1 MTLSFFKYQGTGND
15 FIILDNREG
24 KINFLTTEIVE
35 QLCHRKY
42 GIGADGL
49 MLMNSHEQYDFEMI
63 YYNADGNKSTMCGNG
78 GRCMVKFASDM
89 GIHKYTYTF
98 LAVDGLHEAEIEK
111 NGGIK
116 LHMNDV
122 KEVVFEK

>member
-49 MLMNSHEQYDFEMI
+49 MLMNSHE
-63 YYNADGNKSTMCGNG
+63 
-78 GRCMVKFASDM
+78 
-89 GIHKYTYTF
+89 
-98 LAVDGLHEAEIEK
+98 
-111 NGGIK
+111 
-116 LHMNDV
+116 
-122 KEVVFEK
+122 

>member
-15 FIILDNREG
+15 FIILDNRAG
-24 KINFLTTEIVE
+24 LINNLNTEIIE

-78 GRCMVKFASDM
+78 GRCLVKFAYDL
-89 GIHKYTYTF
+89 GIHKYTY
-98 LAVDGLHEAEIEK
+98 
-111 NGGIK
+111 
-116 LHMNDV
+116 
-122 KEVVFEK
+122 